1 MRHIPVLLNE
11 VIDSLQLKPGMN
23 IIDCTLGD
31 AGHSEAILDK
41 TAPDGRLLGLD
52 ADVES
57 VLRAKRN
64 LYRYEGRVTF
74 VHDNFL
80 NLKKVIEETK
90 FAPAQG
96 ILMDLG
102 WSSQQFAERGR
113 GFSFNPP
120 AGGDEP
126 LDMRYAAKSQNP
138 NDKSQNELT
147 ASEILNTYSE
157 VELAKIFKQY
167 GEEDLSAEI
176 ASAVVAYRKN
186 KKIEK
191 TNELTEIILQ
201 VYREK
206 LHTDK
211 EVPWVGGIHPAT
223 KVYQALRIEVNHEL
237 EALRQALPQAVEA
250 LSQGGRLAVIT
261 FHSLEDRIVKHFFQ
275 EMENKTIS
283 LVNKKPIIAGEQ
295 ELTDNPRSRSAKLR
309 VVEKI

>member
-64 LYRYEGRVTF
+64 LYRYEDRVTF

-250 LSQGGRLAVIT
+250 
-261 FHSLEDRIVKHFFQ
+261 
-275 EMENKTIS
+275 
-283 LVNKKPIIAGEQ
+283 
-295 ELTDNPRSRSAKLR
+295 
-309 VVEKI
+309 